1 MNMPAAHVPVASSP
15 VSLCAWYL
23 ARTLTEAR
31 AIKASA
37 DALAKA
43 QEHLAAARRH
53 YCKAKARGA
62 SADVL
67 AQLAA
72 DGAVVAEAVKAAE
85 GRVAERLAK
94 IAAKAAERA
103 WYLRA
108 QRREVIAN
116 GTTKEAARYA
126 ARAMVERGLFADP
139 PAALAALLTET
150 VAAGID
156 PKATTAEHILEA
168 WMVLDPA

>member
-1 MNMPAAHVPVASSP
+1 MNMPATHIANASSP

-23 ARTLTEAR
+23 ARALTEAR

-37 DALAKA
+37 DALAKV

-53 YCKAKARGA
+53 YCTAKARGA

-72 DGAVVAEAVKAAE
+72 DGVVVAAEVKAAAERVAERAAVKAAE
-85 GRVAERLAK
+85 AVKKVR
-94 IAAKAAERA
+94 RA
-103 WYLRA
+103 RA
-108 QRREVIAN
+108 MQLK
-116 GTTKEAARYA
+116 GLYTGEAARFVAHAMA
-126 ARAMVERGLFADP
+126 AKGLAVDA
-139 PAALAALLTET
+139 PAAMGMIAAET
-150 VAAGID
+150 QKVVTLGNTSPD
-156 PKATTAEHILEA
+156 HILNA

>member
-1 MNMPAAHVPVASSP
+1 MNMPATHIANASSP

-53 YCKAKARGA
+53 YCVAKSRGA
-62 SADVL
+62 SAGVL

-108 QRREVIAN
+108 QRREIIAN
-116 GTTKEAARYA
+116 ATTKDAARYA
-126 ARAMVERGLFADP
+126 AKALVERGLFADP
-139 PAALAALLTET
+139 PAALLGLLAET
-150 VAAGID
+150 SKVVD

>member
-1 MNMPAAHVPVASSP
+1 MNMPATHVPNASSP
-15 VSLCAWYL
+15 VTLCAWYL

-37 DALAKA
+37 TNLAKA
-43 QEHLAAARRH
+43 QEHLTAARRH
-53 YCKAKARGA
+53 YCTAKGGGA

-72 DGAVVAEAVKAAE
+72 DGAVVAAEVAAAA
-85 GRVAERLAK
+85 GRVADRAAVL
-94 IAAKAAERA
+94 AAKAADRA
-103 WYLRA
+103 WRVRL
-108 QRREVIAN
+108 QRQYILS
-116 GTTKEAARYA
+116 GTTAQAARCVAKEMVFKGLYPDPRA
-126 ARAMVERGLFADP
+126 AMAGI
-139 PAALAALLTET
+139 LAET

-156 PKATTAEHILEA
+156 PKSTTPEHILNA

>member
-1 MNMPAAHVPVASSP
+1 MNMPATHVANASSP

-23 ARTLTEAR
+23 ARCLTEAR

-37 DALAKA
+37 TDLAKA

-53 YCKAKARGA
+53 YCMAKARGA

-67 AQLAA
+67 AQLAV

-85 GRVAERLAK
+85 GRVAERMAK
-94 IAAKAAERA
+94 IAARAADRLLT
-103 WYLRA
+103 LRL
-108 QRREVIAN
+108 QRQYILGN
-116 GTTKEAARYA
+116 TTAEAARHVARELVTKKLYA
-126 ARAMVERGLFADP
+126 EPRAAMASI
-139 PAALAALLTET
+139 LAET

-156 PKATTAEHILEA
+156 PKATTPEHILEA
-168 WMVLDPA
+168 WLTLDP